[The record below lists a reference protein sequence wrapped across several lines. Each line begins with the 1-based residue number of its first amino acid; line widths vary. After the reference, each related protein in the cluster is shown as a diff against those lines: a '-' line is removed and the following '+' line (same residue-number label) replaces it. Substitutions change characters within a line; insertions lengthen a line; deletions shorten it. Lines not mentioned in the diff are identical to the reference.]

1 MHDIWSS
8 RDPVVGVQD
17 EEAVRRNVCVQHRQE
32 LAWESSVAA
41 RHDPGVRGQRRADL
55 GESGLG
61 DGAHDGGE
69 CGVRYCVGKCFE
81 ANTAAWVRRS
91 IPSLDSSDET

>member
-1 MHDIWSS
+1 
-8 RDPVVGVQD
+8 VVGVHD
-17 EEAVRRNVCVQHRQE
+17 EKAVRRDLCVQHPQE
-32 LAWESSVAA
+32 LAWERSVAA

-69 CGVRYCVGKCFE
+69 GEVRYCCGKCFE

-91 IPSLDSSDET
+91 IPSLDSSAET